1 MSNDK
6 IAVAAVAAV
15 SIATVATVGFFGSKW
30 RKASRA
36 KKMAQNEMWL
46 DEIRSRPD
54 ADVEW
59 AEVQESDNVVEFDV
73 KSNDDIVSTVVDK
86 EGDEVA
92 SISRIRVPEQ
102 EVVEVVVPLPP
113 EFWTSF
119 KGKIKRP
126 DVIDVVHSDFLE
138 GVVPPAKGF
147 HHCTM
152 HESEGILHAT
162 KSHISVVVWKKGEF
176 VGLSTSIGR
185 FSKDVETVLSNAQVK
200 NFLSGR

>member
-36 KKMAQNEMWL
+36 KKTTQNEMWL

-54 ADVEW
+54 ADVEC

-73 KSNDDIVSTVVDK
+73 KSNDVVTTVVDK

-102 EVVEVVVPLPP
+102 EVVEVVAPLPP

-119 KGKIKRP
+119 KNKIKRP

-152 HESEGILHAT
+152 YESEGILHAT

>member
-54 ADVEW
+54 ADIER
-59 AEVQESDNVVEFDV
+59 AEEKEESDNVVEFDV
-73 KSNDDIVSTVVDK
+73 KSNDVVTTVVDK

-102 EVVEVVVPLPP
+102 EVIEVVAPLPP
-113 EFWTSF
+113 SYWTSF

-152 HESEGILHAT
+152 YESEGILHAT